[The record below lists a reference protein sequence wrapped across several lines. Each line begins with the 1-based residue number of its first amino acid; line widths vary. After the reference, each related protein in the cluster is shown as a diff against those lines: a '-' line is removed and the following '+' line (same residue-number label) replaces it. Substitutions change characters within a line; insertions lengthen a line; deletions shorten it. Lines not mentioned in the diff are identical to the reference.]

1 MKNTSLRFLLLF
13 VLLVVFG
20 FLGFRWL
27 QVSDSKSY
35 PESLPVQIFME
46 NPLQFAGNR
55 YHLDA
60 SIDSVLAVDDQVGR
74 VVLVNADEDGSALP
88 VFLPLLSQ
96 VTPAPQLSQAARD
109 RLATARRVICNRL
122 MSRIAAGA
130 VLGVPSSIRNQAQD
144 CQMRALE
151 SVVCKRPQRDHGE
164 GAIHITPR
172 PAGALHARR
181 FHRPPNGLFRVQS

>member
-88 VFLPLLSQ
+88 VFLPAELPGNVEFQQNYRFKVTVESGGLLY
-96 VTPAPQLSQAARD
+96 VRE
-109 RLATARRVICNRL
+109 
-122 MSRIAAGA
+122 MSK
-130 VLGVPSSIRNQAQD
+130 N
-144 CQMRALE
+144 
-151 SVVCKRPQRDHGE
+151 
-164 GAIHITPR
+164 
-172 PAGALHARR
+172 
-181 FHRPPNGLFRVQS
+181 